1 MFHPFQTGDWVRAE
15 IFDATINRTA
25 GNFTFYSRYIDNGSP
40 YVYRHDAF
48 TEVANITGRWVDV
61 EDDTN
66 FGRFYTHS
74 A

>member
-15 IFDATINRTA
+15 IYDATINRIA
-25 GNFTFYSRYIDNGSP
+25 GNITFYSRYIDNGSP

-48 TEVANITGRWVDV
+48 TEGANITGRWVDV

-66 FGRFYTHS
+66 FGPFYTHS